1 MAFFSFLNTGLN
13 FLAKLTNSIF
23 VKSKLLPE
31 DPCSQLD
38 LKANLPTFYIT
49 RLNSHSDLAA
59 LGYQCKKLGLPN
71 PRKKQVLGDYSLPSL
86 IPLSNP
92 APLFGSKIK
101 KTNALEQGEIIFKA
115 LQENPEQTVQIIP
128 VTILWGRDPG
138 KEKPGLST
146 LLSHSLSPSWLR
158 KLLVVIFS
166 GRDNIIRFSQA
177 VDARELL
184 NKKHAT
190 DDLPH
195 KLMRVARAHFQRQK
209 LAVTGPK
216 LPSRDQLFQGL
227 LASSNIKKAINDEA
241 KSKNISHD
249 KAQENALKQLNEVA
263 ANYNDAVIRVFA
275 RVLTWLWNKL
285 YNGIDVKNIEQVNEL
300 TQKGHEVIYVPCH
313 RSHMDYL
320 LLTHA
325 IYQQGLVPPHIA
337 AGVNLNFW
345 PAGPIF
351 RRCGAFFIRRSF
363 KGNKLY
369 STIFK
374 EYLFQLFNKGH
385 SVKFY
390 TEGGRSR
397 TGRLLA
403 PKTGMLA
410 MTVQAMLR
418 DLDRPVSIVPVYI
431 GYEHVMEVSTYL
443 KELAGDNKKNESVLG
458 IFKAIKNLKNYGRGY
473 VNFAEPINVNQF
485 LNDNQPNWR
494 DSISDDDSIK
504 PQWLGGQVSD
514 LAQMIMININNAAAL
529 NSINLLALILL
540 NSDKHALS
548 KPEVITQLK
557 LYLNLQSGAP
567 YTDRVTQPDEDAQA
581 LLDHALKLNKLDLLQ
596 DSFGDII
603 AIKDKEK
610 VLLNYYRNNVIHLF
624 CVPSLLARFIL
635 QQQKTDI
642 KSCKALVEKLYPLFA
657 AEWFLKPLADDYIE
671 TILNNLHEQGLI
683 QVIADDI
690 SIITDSSS
698 AYFQLDLLSRIID
711 CTLQRYAVVLGLIPK
726 NSGVSRAQLETN
738 SQNLAQRLSLLHG
751 IKTPEFFDKKVL
763 SSFILGLKENEL
775 LEVDHNNDF
784 QSSAKLIALYDAV
797 THLLSPNVLQSIE
810 LTTSQHNDKCI
821 G

>member
-540 NSDKHALS
+540 YSDKHALS
-548 KPEVITQLK
+548 KPEVITQ
-557 LYLNLQSGAP
+557 
-567 YTDRVTQPDEDAQA
+567 
-581 LLDHALKLNKLDLLQ
+581 
-596 DSFGDII
+596 
-603 AIKDKEK
+603 
-610 VLLNYYRNNVIHLF
+610 
-624 CVPSLLARFIL
+624 
-635 QQQKTDI
+635 
-642 KSCKALVEKLYPLFA
+642 
-657 AEWFLKPLADDYIE
+657 
-671 TILNNLHEQGLI
+671 
-683 QVIADDI
+683 
-690 SIITDSSS
+690 
-698 AYFQLDLLSRIID
+698 
-711 CTLQRYAVVLGLIPK
+711 
-726 NSGVSRAQLETN
+726 
-738 SQNLAQRLSLLHG
+738 
-751 IKTPEFFDKKVL
+751 
-763 SSFILGLKENEL
+763 
-775 LEVDHNNDF
+775 
-784 QSSAKLIALYDAV
+784 
-797 THLLSPNVLQSIE
+797 
-810 LTTSQHNDKCI
+810 
-821 G
+821 

>member
-1 MAFFSFLNTGLN
+1 MAFFSFLNTGFN

-31 DPCSQLD
+31 DPCSQLG

-49 RLNSHSDLAA
+49 RLNSQSDLAA
-59 LGYQCKKLGLPN
+59 LGHQCKKLGLPN
-71 PRKKQVLGDYSLPSL
+71 PRKNQVLGDYSLPSL

-92 APLFGSKIK
+92 APLFGSKRK

-138 KEKPGLST
+138 KEKPGLGT
-146 LLSHSLSPSWLR
+146 LLSHSFSPSWLR

-195 KLMRVARAHFQRQK
+195 KLIRVARAHFQRQK

-216 LPSRDQLFQGL
+216 LPSKDKLFRGL
-227 LASSNIKKAINDEA
+227 LASKNIKKAIADEA
-241 KSKNISHD
+241 KSKNISNQ
-249 KAQENALKQLNEVA
+249 KAHENALKQLNEIA

-275 RVLTWLWNKL
+275 RILTWLWNKL
-285 YNGIDVKNIEQVNEL
+285 YNGIDVRNIEQVNEL
-300 TQKGHEVIYVPCH
+300 TQKGHEIIYVPCH

-351 RRCGAFFIRRSF
+351 RKCGAFFIRRSF

-369 STIFK
+369 SSIFK

-410 MTVQAMLR
+410 MTIQAMLR

-485 LNDNQPNWR
+485 LNENQPNWR

-514 LAQMIMININNAAAL
+514 LAQEIMVNINNAAAL

-557 LYLNLQSGAP
+557 LYLNLQANAP
-567 YTDRVTQPDEDAQA
+567 YTDRVTQPNEDAHA
-581 LLDHALKLNKLDLLQ
+581 LLEHALKLNKLNLLQ
-596 DSFGDII
+596 DSFGDIV

-642 KSCKALVEKLYPLFA
+642 QSCKNLVEKLYPLFA

-671 TILNNLHEQGLI
+671 TILNNLNAQGLI
-683 QVIADDI
+683 EVTGNEI
-690 SIITDSSS
+690 SLIRDSSS

-726 NSGVSRAQLETN
+726 ESGISRAQLETN
-738 SQNLAQRLSLLHG
+738 SQNLAHRLSLLHG

-784 QSSAKLIALYDAV
+784 QSSTKLFELYDAV

-810 LTTSQHNDKCI
+810 LTTYQHNDKCI

>member
-1 MAFFSFLNTGLN
+1 MALFSFLNTGLN

-71 PRKKQVLGDYSLPSL
+71 PRKNQVLGDYSLPSL

-92 APLFGSKIK
+92 APLFGSKTK
-101 KTNALEQGEIIFKA
+101 KTNALEQGEIIFRA

-195 KLMRVARAHFQRQK
+195 KLMRVARAHFKRQK

-216 LPSRDQLFQGL
+216 LPSKDQLFQGL

-249 KAQENALKQLNEVA
+249 KAQENALKQLNEIA
-263 ANYNDAVIRVFA
+263 ANYNDAVIGVFA

-337 AGVNLNFW
+337 AGVNLSFW

-363 KGNKLY
+363 KGSKLY

-410 MTVQAMLR
+410 MTIQAMLR

-514 LAQMIMININNAAAL
+514 LSQMIMVNINNAAAL

-557 LYLNLQSGAP
+557 LYLNLQADAP

-642 KSCKALVEKLYPLFA
+642 QSCKALVEKLYPLFA

-726 NSGVSRAQLETN
+726 ESGISRAQLETS

-775 LEVDHNNDF
+775 LEIDHNNDF
-784 QSSAKLIALYDAV
+784 QSSSELIALYDAV

>member
-548 KPEVITQLK
+548 KPEVITQ
-557 LYLNLQSGAP
+557 
-567 YTDRVTQPDEDAQA
+567 
-581 LLDHALKLNKLDLLQ
+581 
-596 DSFGDII
+596 
-603 AIKDKEK
+603 
-610 VLLNYYRNNVIHLF
+610 
-624 CVPSLLARFIL
+624 
-635 QQQKTDI
+635 
-642 KSCKALVEKLYPLFA
+642 
-657 AEWFLKPLADDYIE
+657 
-671 TILNNLHEQGLI
+671 
-683 QVIADDI
+683 
-690 SIITDSSS
+690 
-698 AYFQLDLLSRIID
+698 
-711 CTLQRYAVVLGLIPK
+711 
-726 NSGVSRAQLETN
+726 
-738 SQNLAQRLSLLHG
+738 
-751 IKTPEFFDKKVL
+751 
-763 SSFILGLKENEL
+763 
-775 LEVDHNNDF
+775 
-784 QSSAKLIALYDAV
+784 
-797 THLLSPNVLQSIE
+797 
-810 LTTSQHNDKCI
+810 
-821 G
+821 

>member
-92 APLFGSKIK
+92 APLFGSKTK
-101 KTNALEQGEIIFKA
+101 KTNALEQGEIIFRA

-195 KLMRVARAHFQRQK
+195 KLMRVARAHFKRQK

-216 LPSRDQLFQGL
+216 LPSKDQLFQGL

-249 KAQENALKQLNEVA
+249 KAQENALKQLNEIA
-263 ANYNDAVIRVFA
+263 ANYNDAVIGVFA

-337 AGVNLNFW
+337 AGVNLSFW

-410 MTVQAMLR
+410 MTIQAMLR

-514 LAQMIMININNAAAL
+514 LAQMIMVNINNAAAL

-548 KPEVITQLK
+548 KFNQFTSTYITQ
-557 LYLNLQSGAP
+557 
-567 YTDRVTQPDEDAQA
+567 
-581 LLDHALKLNKLDLLQ
+581 
-596 DSFGDII
+596 
-603 AIKDKEK
+603 
-610 VLLNYYRNNVIHLF
+610 
-624 CVPSLLARFIL
+624 
-635 QQQKTDI
+635 
-642 KSCKALVEKLYPLFA
+642 
-657 AEWFLKPLADDYIE
+657 
-671 TILNNLHEQGLI
+671 
-683 QVIADDI
+683 
-690 SIITDSSS
+690 
-698 AYFQLDLLSRIID
+698 
-711 CTLQRYAVVLGLIPK
+711 
-726 NSGVSRAQLETN
+726 
-738 SQNLAQRLSLLHG
+738 
-751 IKTPEFFDKKVL
+751 
-763 SSFILGLKENEL
+763 
-775 LEVDHNNDF
+775 
-784 QSSAKLIALYDAV
+784 
-797 THLLSPNVLQSIE
+797 
-810 LTTSQHNDKCI
+810 
-821 G
+821 

>member
-1 MAFFSFLNTGLN
+1 MAFFSFLNTGFN

-31 DPCSQLD
+31 DPYSQLG

-49 RLNSHSDLAA
+49 RLNSRSDLAA
-59 LGYQCKKLGLPN
+59 LGLQCKKLGLPN
-71 PRKKQVLGDYSLPSL
+71 PRKNQKLGDYSLPSL
-86 IPLSNP
+86 IPLANP

-101 KTNALEQGEIIFKA
+101 KTNALNQGEIIFKA

-158 KLLVVIFS
+158 KFLVVIFS

-195 KLMRVARAHFQRQK
+195 KLIRVARAHFKRQK

-227 LASSNIKKAINDEA
+227 LASKNIKKAIHDEA
-241 KSKNISHD
+241 KSKNISND
-249 KAQENALKQLNEVA
+249 KAQENALKQLNEIA
-263 ANYNDAVIRVFA
+263 ANYNDAVIGVFA

-410 MTVQAMLR
+410 MTLQAMLR

-431 GYEHVMEVSTYL
+431 GYEHVMEVNTYL
-443 KELAGDNKKNESVLG
+443 KELAGDNKKNESIFG

-504 PQWLGGQVSD
+504 PQWLGGQVSE
-514 LAQMIMININNAAAL
+514 LAQHIMVNINNAAAL

-548 KPEVITQLK
+548 KPEVLTQLK
-557 LYLNLQSGAP
+557 IYLNLQTNAP

-642 KSCKALVEKLYPLFA
+642 ESCQKLIEKLYPLFA
-657 AEWFLKPLADDYIE
+657 AEWFLKPLANNYVE
-671 TILNNLHEQGLI
+671 TILNNLHDQGLI
-683 QVIADDI
+683 RVIGNDI
-690 SIITDSSS
+690 SIISDSSS

-726 NSGVSRAQLETN
+726 ELGISRAQLETS

-751 IKTPEFFDKKVL
+751 IKTPEFYDKKVL
-763 SSFILGLKENEL
+763 SSFILGLKENKL

-784 QSSAKLIALYDAV
+784 QSGQALGELYDAI

-821 G
+821 R